1 MTKPKKD
8 TKAKALTVAQG
19 EKQGLIASPEF
30 RAVNIMEKT
39 TCMAAHFDAPDMVSE
54 LRTQIDAVKRGDM
67 SRLEAMLIT
76 QAIALE
82 DLFVNLTRQ
91 GMMQE
96 RLSGMETSLR
106 LALKA
111 QSQCRATLETLAAV
125 KNPPIVYVKQANIS
139 QGHQQINNGVPATA
153 ATTTHAGIENKPNE
167 LLQGELTHAQL
178 DTRSTSY
185 AGGNDSQLAAVEKS
199 RGEDS
204 GRQGD

>member
-39 TCMAAHFDAPDMVSE
+39 TCMAAHFDVPDMVDE
-54 LRTQIDAVKRGDM
+54 LRVQIKAVQAGDM

-96 RLSGMETSLR
+96 RLSGMEISLR

-125 KNPPIVYVKQANIS
+125 KNPPIIYARQANIS
-139 QGHQQINNGVPATA
+139 QGHQQINNGVSATG
-153 ATTTHAGIENKPNE
+153 ATTTNAGIENKPNE

-185 AGGNDSQLAAVEKS
+185 AGGNDSQLEAVANS
-199 RGEDS
+199 RG
-204 GRQGD
+204 